1 MTDNSSNSQE
11 GDKDDG
17 KTNSPE
23 SSIVDSIL
31 DGKQKTVFENKH
43 LVDSNTIVDH
53 DRIYGRDEQLAAEA
67 RAFRDTLDGERPPD
81 LLLYGPSGTG
91 KTLTV
96 KAVANKVKERASQ
109 NGIRFDFVAVKFKTM
124 ESHSL

>member
-1 MTDNSSNSQE
+1 MEGDETDSGQPDTDSSGSQE
-11 GDKDDG
+11 SG
-17 KTNSPE
+17 
-23 SSIVDSIL
+23 SSVVDSIL
-31 DGKQKTVFENKH
+31 DGDVQTVFENKD
-43 LVDSNTIVDH
+43 LVDSSTIVDQ

-96 KAVANKVKERASQ
+96 KAVANKVKERAQES
-109 NGIRFDFVAVKFKTM
+109 GIEFDFVAVAV
-124 ESHSL
+124 LNRC

>member
-1 MTDNSSNSQE
+1 MEDEDAGLQPTAESAGTQESDSSV
-11 GDKDDG
+11 
-17 KTNSPE
+17 
-23 SSIVDSIL
+23 VDSIL
-31 DGKQKTVFENKH
+31 DGDVQTVFENKD
-43 LVDSNTIVDH
+43 LVDSSTIVDQ

-96 KAVANKVKERASQ
+96 
-109 NGIRFDFVAVKFKTM
+109 
-124 ESHSL
+124 

>member
-1 MTDNSSNSQE
+1 MKDEDSGLQQPNAGSGGTQE
-11 GDKDDG
+11 SD
-17 KTNSPE
+17 SV
-23 SSIVDSIL
+23 VDSIL
-31 DGKQKTVFENKH
+31 DGDVQTVFANKD
-43 LVDSNTIVDH
+43 LVDSSTIVDQ

-96 KAVANKVKERASQ
+96 KAVANKVKCSVERRTAPVLV
-109 NGIRFDFVAVKFKTM
+109 N
-124 ESHSL
+124 